1 MLKYFNMENQD
12 KAAIEQKVIA
22 VINQLRPYLQGDGGD
37 LEFIERTDDM
47 VVKVKLQGACG
58 SCPHAKLTL
67 KQGVEA
73 TMKKYVPEVKSVEDI
88 VLGF

>member
-1 MLKYFNMENQD
+1 MENQD

-37 LEFIERTDDM
+37 LEFIELTDDM

-73 TMKKYVPEVKSVEDI
+73 TMKKHVPEVKSVEDI

>member
-1 MLKYFNMENQD
+1 MENQD
-12 KAAIEQKVIA
+12 KVAMEQKVIA

-37 LEFIERTDDM
+37 IEFIELTDDL

-73 TMKKYVPEVKSVEDI
+73 TLKKYVPEIKSVEDI

>member
-1 MLKYFNMENQD
+1 MENQD

-37 LEFIERTDDM
+37 IEYIELTDEM

-58 SCPHAKLTL
+58 SCPHAKATL

-73 TMKKYVPEVKSVEDI
+73 TLKKYVPEVQAVEDI
-88 VLGF
+88 ILGF

>member
-1 MLKYFNMENQD
+1 MENQD

-37 LEFIERTDDM
+37 LEFIELTDDM

-67 KQGVEA
+67 KQGVET

>member
-1 MLKYFNMENQD
+1 MENQEN
-12 KAAIEQKVIA
+12 ATIEQKVIA

-37 LEFIERTDDM
+37 LEYVEMTDEN

-73 TMKKYVPEVKSVEDI
+73 TLKKYVPEVKSVEDV

>member
-1 MLKYFNMENQD
+1 MENQE
-12 KAAIEQKVIA
+12 KAFIEQKVIA

-37 LEFIERTDDM
+37 IEYVELTDEY

-58 SCPHAKLTL
+58 SCPHAKMTL

-73 TMKKYVPEVKSVEDI
+73 TLKKYVPEVTAVEDV

>member
-1 MLKYFNMENQD
+1 MENQD

-37 LEFIERTDDM
+37 LEFIELTDDM

-67 KQGVEA
+67 NQGVEA

>member
-1 MLKYFNMENQD
+1 MENQD

-37 LEFIERTDDM
+37 IEYIELTDEM
-47 VVKVKLQGACG
+47 IVKVRLQGACG
-58 SCPHAKLTL
+58 SCPHAKATL

-73 TMKKYVPEVKSVEDI
+73 TLKKYVPEIQAVEDV

>member
-1 MLKYFNMENQD
+1 MENQE
-12 KAAIEQKVIA
+12 KATIEQKVIA

-37 LEFIERTDDM
+37 LEYVEMTDEN

-73 TMKKYVPEVKSVEDI
+73 TLKKYVPEVKSVEDV

>member
-1 MLKYFNMENQD
+1 MENQD

-37 LEFIERTDDM
+37 IEYIELTDEM
-47 VVKVKLQGACG
+47 IVKVKLQGACG
-58 SCPHAKLTL
+58 SCPHAKATL

-73 TMKKYVPEVKSVEDI
+73 TLKKYVPEVQAVEDV

>member
-1 MLKYFNMENQD
+1 MENQE
-12 KAAIEQKVIA
+12 KATIEQKVIA

-37 LEFIERTDDM
+37 LEYVEMTDEN

-73 TMKKYVPEVKSVEDI
+73 TLKKYIPEVKSVEDV

>member
-1 MLKYFNMENQD
+1 MENQD

-37 LEFIERTDDM
+37 IEFIELTDDM
-47 VVKVKLQGACG
+47 AVKVKLQGACG

>member
-1 MLKYFNMENQD
+1 MENQE
-12 KAAIEQKVIA
+12 KATIEQKVIA

-37 LEFIERTDDM
+37 LEYVEMTDEN

-73 TMKKYVPEVKSVEDI
+73 ALKKYVPEVKSVEDV